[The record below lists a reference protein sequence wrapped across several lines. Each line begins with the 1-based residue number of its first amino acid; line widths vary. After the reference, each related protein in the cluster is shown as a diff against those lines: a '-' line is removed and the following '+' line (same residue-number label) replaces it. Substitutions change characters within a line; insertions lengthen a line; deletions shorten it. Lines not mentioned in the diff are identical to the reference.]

1 MAIRQMT
8 MRRNMGR
15 TLRRYPTNLMR
26 ALVGIKQDPV
36 HIPAL
41 TAAVPAITTTVIARA
56 CRLR

>member
-1 MAIRQMT
+1 
-8 MRRNMGR
+8 
-15 TLRRYPTNLMR
+15 MR